1 MYRLLDGD
9 LKLFGGEYE
18 SIEDE
23 RPLTEL
29 PISQGLFTPRL
40 VFKKQTLDELE
51 QQLWGL
57 ELANEKVGTLRLLA
71 RSLKVS
77 VQNL

>member
-1 MYRLLDGD
+1 VYRFLDGD

>member
-1 MYRLLDGD
+1 VYGLLDGD
-9 LKLFGGEYE
+9 LKLFGGEFE
-18 SIEDE
+18 SINDE

-40 VFKKQTLDELE
+40 VFKKPILDELE

-57 ELANEKVGTLRLLA
+57 ELANEKNGVFRLIA

-77 VQNL
+77 FKNI

>member
-40 VFKKQTLDELE
+40 VFKKQKLDELE

>member
-1 MYRLLDGD
+1 MYGLLDGD
-9 LKLFGGEYE
+9 LKLFGGEFE
-18 SIEDE
+18 SINDE

-40 VFKKQTLDELE
+40 VFKKPILDELE

-57 ELANEKVGTLRLLA
+57 ELANEKNGVFRLIA

-77 VQNL
+77 FKNI